1 MRANKHH
8 KKTQIIGGF
17 KLPYS
22 RSEPLYKREK
32 WVDEND
38 TKKVENITGG
48 LFVNYLRQV
57 ENRKVLYFSHNENDE
72 NKNPD
77 IFIHIDGKIQSA
89 QITQIV
95 LNDYLQKFNQT
106 KRLCEKI
113 SNLIIEIY
121 KPPIKVNIQI
131 YPPWDEEEP
140 PKSNARV
147 HKKVAKIIADSILE
161 NIEILSSKNEY
172 LNFNLDKSIFG
183 EFADSY
189 NLYPVPNPHYSNYFG
204 DNNVYIDYEFD
215 DIKISEEDIYNSV
228 NKVYEDKNGGNSDI
242 LLIWG
247 DQNQLMNTEHL
258 ITKNLQE
265 KFKKTTFK
273 SVYLLFFQNNIEV
286 GRRQVYCSKLNSNM
300 Q

>member
-8 KKTQIIGGF
+8 KKKHIIGGF

-22 RSEPLYKREK
+22 RNEPSYKREK

-38 TKKVENITGG
+38 TKKVENLTGG

-57 ENRKVLYFSHNENDE
+57 ENRKVLYFTHNEKDE

-77 IFIHIDGKIQSA
+77 IFIHVDGKIQSA

-113 SNLIIEIY
+113 SNLIVDIY

-131 YPPWDEEEP
+131 YPPWEVEEP
-140 PKSNARV
+140 PKSTGGI
-147 HKKVAKIIADSILE
+147 HKKAAKIIAKSISE
-161 NIEILSSKNEY
+161 NIETLLSKNEY
-172 LNFNLDKSIFG
+172 LNFNLDKNIFG
-183 EFADSY
+183 NFADSY
-189 NLYPVPNPHYSNYFG
+189 NLYPVPNTHHSCYFG

-215 DIKISEEDIYNSV
+215 DIKISKEDIYNSTS
-228 NKVYEDKNGGNSDI
+228 KVFEDKNEGNSDI

-258 ITKNLQE
+258 IIKNLQD
-265 KFKKTTFK
+265 KFKSTRFK
-273 SVYLLFFQNNIEV
+273 SVYLLLFHNILEV
-286 GRRQVYCSKLNSNM
+286 ERREIFCSKLN
-300 Q
+300 

>member
-8 KKTQIIGGF
+8 KKKQIIGGF

-22 RSEPLYKREK
+22 RSEPLYKRKK

-38 TKKVENITGG
+38 TKKIENTTGG

-57 ENRKVLYFSHNENDE
+57 ENRKVLYFSHNESDE

-77 IFIHIDGKIQSA
+77 IFIHIDGKIQTA

-113 SNLIIEIY
+113 SKLIVEVY

-140 PKSNARV
+140 PKSNGRM
-147 HKKVAKIIADSILE
+147 HKKIAKIIADSILK
-161 NIEILSSKNEY
+161 NIETLSSKNEY
-172 LNFNLDKSIFG
+172 INFNLDKSIFG
-183 EFADSY
+183 DFADSY

-258 ITKNLQE
+258 IAKNLQE
-265 KFKKTTFK
+265 KFKNTTFK
-273 SVYLLFFQNNIEV
+273 SVYLLFFRNNIEV
-286 GRRQVYCSKLNSNM
+286 GRRQVFCSKIN
-300 Q
+300 